1 MIVSWIKKYILP
13 KEVDFLSSLSAHAMI
28 IKKIVDDL
36 EHCFLDAKEAH
47 CRAILEDQHQSDKIR
62 DTNMKEL
69 LNSFITPIDRESIY
83 RVITELDWIAISI
96 RHFVKEAKAYH
107 IKELDQEYPIMIEH
121 LKLQAELL
129 AAGFKTLK
137 KDDEKTAQSA
147 KRVRDTYDDLMDVY
161 IDKMARL
168 STSQDT
174 NEIFIHQALLWQLKE
189 ISKRMRMTANSLED
203 IIMKMA

>member
-47 CRAILEDQHQSDKIR
+47 CTAILEDQHQADKIR

-96 RHFVKEAKAYH
+96 RHFVKEAKAYKL
-107 IKELDQEYPIMIEH
+107 KELDQEYPIMIEH

-129 AAGFKTLK
+129 TAGFKTLK

-147 KRVRDTYDDLMDVY
+147 KRVRDTYDDLMNVY

-168 STSQDT
+168 STSKDT
-174 NEIFIHQALLWQLKE
+174 KEIFIHQALLWQLKE